1 MVDFFS
7 ICVILNFKRK
17 GVIRVK
23 KIIAIVLSVV
33 VVAGIGVGLY
43 FYFSDRDTPKPMD
56 GEKTVT
62 VNVIANG
69 QTETFTAKTQEV
81 YLRGLLEQMELIE
94 GVESDYGLYVQKVN
108 GIAADESLEQWWKF
122 SLNGEMLQTG
132 VETTLFS
139 DGDVVDIELI
149 QGYDSF

>member
-1 MVDFFS
+1 M
-7 ICVILNFKRK
+7 
-17 GVIRVK
+17 K

-43 FYFSDRDTPKPMD
+43 FYFSDRDTPKPVD
-56 GEKTVT
+56 GEKAVT
-62 VNVIANG
+62 INVIANG

-132 VETTLFS
+132 VETALFS

>member
-1 MVDFFS
+1 M
-7 ICVILNFKRK
+7 K
-17 GVIRVK
+17 GVICVK

-43 FYFSDRDTPKPMD
+43 FHFSDRETPKPVD

-62 VNVIANG
+62 VNVIAGG

-108 GIAADESLEQWWKF
+108 GIAADESIEQWWRF

-132 VETTLFS
+132 VETALFS
-139 DGDVVDIELI
+139 DGDVLDIELI

>member
-1 MVDFFS
+1 M
-7 ICVILNFKRK
+7 
-17 GVIRVK
+17 
-23 KIIAIVLSVV
+23 
-33 VVAGIGVGLY
+33 
-43 FYFSDRDTPKPMD
+43 
-56 GEKTVT
+56 
-62 VNVIANG
+62 
-69 QTETFTAKTQEV
+69 
-81 YLRGLLEQMELIE
+81 RGLLEQMDLIE

-132 VETTLFS
+132 VETALFS